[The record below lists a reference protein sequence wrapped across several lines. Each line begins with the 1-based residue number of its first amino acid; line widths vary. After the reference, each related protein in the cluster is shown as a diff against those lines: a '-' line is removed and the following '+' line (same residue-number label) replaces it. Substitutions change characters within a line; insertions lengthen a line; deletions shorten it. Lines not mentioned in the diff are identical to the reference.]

1 MPVDDSSQF
10 IKSQQATLIQK
21 ELQASIYQWFAEK
34 SLACFGSRGSGVRIP
49 PPRPLILGSGKPVY
63 KTPKSRIFC
72 GENFG
77 FEKAREFSG
86 SLDWGN
92 PASN

>member
-34 SLACFGSRGSGVRIP
+34 SLACFGSRCVALQKS
-49 PPRPLILGSGKPVY
+49 PVINDL
-63 KTPKSRIFC
+63 KKWRLLNCDVS
-72 GENFG
+72 
-77 FEKAREFSG
+77 
-86 SLDWGN
+86 
-92 PASN
+92 